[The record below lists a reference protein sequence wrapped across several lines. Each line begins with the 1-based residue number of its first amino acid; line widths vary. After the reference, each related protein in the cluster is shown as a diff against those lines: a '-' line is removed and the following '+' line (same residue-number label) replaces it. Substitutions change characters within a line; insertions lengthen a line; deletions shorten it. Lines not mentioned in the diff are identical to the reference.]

1 MSDGESDIAI
11 DDVAVYPN
19 PSSGIFNVEINSLNS
34 SDVEITVYDL
44 LGRAVFERNFDNSF
58 NFNEVIDLSNAK
70 SGVYMMTV
78 TIGKQKITKRIVI
91 N

>member
-1 MSDGESDIAI
+1 MMLQ
-11 DDVAVYPN
+11 YFPN

-44 LGRAVFERNFDNSF
+44 LGRAIFDRTFDNSF
-58 NFNEVIDLSNAK
+58 NFNEAIDLSNAK

-78 TIGKQKITKRIVI
+78 TVGNQKVTKRIVI